1 MRADPEVTHDDQR
14 ETVGGV
20 VTGGTLTSVTLE
32 LDFHEA
38 MIELYRRAKREIHYT
53 ARYFIDM
60 VSNEGGRETARYLLD
75 TKEPSDG
82 YVVLCEHG
90 RLDLSVEAEV
100 LRPRWHDL
108 FNDGQR
114 ATAVRRLR
122 DYGFDVDVY
131 LEQLG
136 RVGS

>member
-1 MRADPEVTHDDQR
+1 MTEVPQTTQELEFHD
-14 ETVGGV
+14 
-20 VTGGTLTSVTLE
+20 
-32 LDFHEA
+32 A
-38 MIELYRRAKREIHYT
+38 MVELYLRAKRELKYN

-82 YVVLCEHG
+82 YVILWERG

-108 FNDGQR
+108 FSEEQR
-114 ATAVRRLR
+114 AIAIRRLR
-122 DYGFDVDVY
+122 EYHFDVDAY
-131 LEQLG
+131 LEQ
-136 RVGS
+136 VQSEA